1 MDTTTLFKVFR
12 QESSEE
18 ILSQVSLLPE
28 TIIQEQDTNG
38 QTLLHVAVFRNQLEV
53 AAWLLNQGCDPNQ
66 KDVNQLSPFIAAAA
80 NGLDEMFHLLLHY
93 SPDLTETNRFGGTAL
108 LPSSEKGYLRV
119 VQQALDAG
127 VPVNHINRLGWT
139 ALLEAAILGDDGFL
153 FRDIIEALIQ
163 AGADVT
169 INDFTNQTAIDY
181 ATQAKAESI
190 LEILKEEVQQTQFT
204 EIKTLLR
211 SQQSLLGIKK
221 LLTFPSSLEK
231 YYYLGY
237 AYENLKR
244 YAAAEYYYQQGLK
257 EDAQFA
263 YYLANLK
270 KSLGEVEASL
280 KYFEK
285 GVSSSQRPEFF
296 LYHQSNYL
304 RELGRHE
311 EAIAIMD
318 LLLAKDKER
327 VDYMFHKANSLRALG
342 QQRAAHEV
350 LLQADQLQ
358 PINTLFKEQA
368 QQIMIEKT
376 EVKENG

>member
-66 KDVNQLSPFIAAAA
+66 KDMNQLSPFIAAAA

-221 LLTFPSSLEK
+221 LLTFPNGLEK

-270 KSLGEVEASL
+270 KSLGEVKASL

-285 GVSSSQRPEFF
+285 GVRSSQRPEFF